1 MNLVGK
7 IFVGVIALMSVVC
20 LTVSA
25 LSYASHHN
33 WKEESAKQ
41 KGRLDDLEKQ
51 VRLLEEQKADLNNKI
66 ASESATYSSTIQA
79 LKTKADDLEKSNKQ
93 LSDENIQLQKDLDA
107 RLAVI
112 KTNNEQIKNVNKE
125 LEEASK
131 NLSDAQEMRS
141 EYLKKLSE
149 TVQALHDAQAKNGDL
164 AEQNAELT
172 KEYGD
177 AVTII
182 SKNNLSTNL
191 EDYSEIPLNAVR
203 GSIQDIRKDDNG
215 YMLISIGSDDGL
227 AENHKLDVRRGE
239 SYLGKIQ
246 VVSVEPDSA
255 ICKVLPEFRQG
266 VMMEGDE
273 VYAQQAN

>member
-33 WKEESAKQ
+33 WKEQTGKLKAQLDESQ
-41 KGRLDDLEKQ
+41 KQ
-51 VRLLEEQKADLNNKI
+51 VKLLEEQKAELNNKI
-66 ASESATYSSTIQA
+66 ATESVTYSSTIQA

-93 LSDENIQLQKDLDA
+93 LADENVQLQNDLDA

-112 KTNNEQIKNVNKE
+112 NTNNEQIKNVNKE

-131 NLSDAQEMRS
+131 NLADAQVTRS
-141 EYLKKLSE
+141 SYLKKLSE

-164 AEQNAELT
+164 ADQNADLT
-172 KEYGD
+172 KLYDD
-177 AVTII
+177 AVAIL
-182 SKNNLSTNL
+182 SKNGMSTDL
-191 EDYSEIPLNAVR
+191 ADYGETPVSAVR

-215 YMLISIGSDDGL
+215 FMLISIGSDDGL
-227 AENHKLDVRRGE
+227 AENHKLDVRRGD